1 MPSKLGG
8 ASEIKAKNF
17 VFALY
22 FARFALILPNYLLL
36 LTIMTDRKKIVFA
49 TNNAHKL
56 EELRQ
61 IMGDQYQVLSLADI
75 NCHEDIPET
84 APNIEGNARIK
95 AEYVKQHY
103 GYDCFSDDTGLEI
116 DALGGEPGVM
126 SARYGGVAHDSERNI
141 DKVLRLMAD
150 VPLERR
156 TAHFRTAICLIRD
169 GEEHLFEGRVDGH
182 ILTERHGTGG
192 FGYDSIFRPIEGD
205 GRTFAQMSG
214 EEKNAISHRGRAVA
228 ALTAFLRQE

>member
-1 MPSKLGG
+1 M
-8 ASEIKAKNF
+8 
-17 VFALY
+17 
-22 FARFALILPNYLLL
+22 
-36 LTIMTDRKKIVFA
+36 KKIVFA

-56 EELRQ
+56 DELRQ
-61 IMGDQYQVLSLADI
+61 IMGDNWQVLSLADI
-75 NCHEDIPET
+75 GCHDDIPET
-84 APNIEGNARIK
+84 APTIEGNARLK

-116 DALGGEPGVM
+116 DALHGEPGVM

-150 VPLERR
+150 VPIEQR
-156 TAHFRTAICLIRD
+156 TAHFRTAICLIQD
-169 GEEHLFEGRVDGH
+169 GEQQLFEGRVDGH

-192 FGYDSIFRPIEGD
+192 FGYDSIFQPNEGD

-228 ALTAFLRQE
+228 ALVAHLHSL